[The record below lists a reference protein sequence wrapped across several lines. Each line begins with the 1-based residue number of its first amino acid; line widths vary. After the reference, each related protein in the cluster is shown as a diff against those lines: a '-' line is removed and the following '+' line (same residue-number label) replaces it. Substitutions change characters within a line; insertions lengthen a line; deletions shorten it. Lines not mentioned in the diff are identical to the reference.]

1 MAPELLKF
9 EEFDEKV
16 DVYAFGIILWELLTR
31 ETPFTNIDS
40 FAILVDVVCT
50 VRGSGFFTYHYRN
63 LLSQN
68 LQTDAEYFGSSKF
81 IFQIFWALFL
91 LTLS

>member
-31 ETPFTNIDS
+31 DTPFLHIDS
-40 FAILVDVVCT
+40 FSTLYEAVCLVSTMV
-50 VRGSGFFTYHYRN
+50 FP
-63 LLSQN
+63 
-68 LQTDAEYFGSSKF
+68 
-81 IFQIFWALFL
+81 
-91 LTLS
+91 LTFRITNVHVYQKT